1 MSDAKRL
8 FVALE
13 IPRSCKPA
21 LLPREG
27 AKHRVE
33 MHQDF

>member
-1 MSDAKRL
+1 MSDAKWL
-8 FVALE
+8 FIALE
-13 IPRSCKPA
+13 IPPSCKAA
-21 LLPREG
+21 LLAREC